1 MYIRTVAI
9 GLGALALAGTIAI
22 TGCSAN
28 TGSHNTA
35 VQSHSA
41 AATAPSTSTGTGAGT
56 PAATV
61 APVTGITTAPV
72 TQESCSPADSQGST
86 TAMGESILGGGGY
99 SPVNSLQGDNTIY
112 GGALGQD
119 STGAEAVMF
128 PFIQDGILPAS
139 FAASLNNQ
147 AVQDDL
153 PVKAAVSPCD
163 STSAVIVT
171 GSKANVVAL
180 LFEETIDTKSLSA
193 PPVVVP
199 APTPSTAEVPS
210 VTGLPAATATA
221 ELETDG
227 FKVTQVTEAG
237 ADTTTAPGSVWQ
249 ESPVGYSSA
258 PYASTVTIYV
268 QPGTTP

>member
-1 MYIRTVAI
+1 MYLRTTAA
-9 GLGALALAGTIAI
+9 GLGALALAIAI
-22 TGCSAN
+22 AGCSAS
-28 TGSHNTA
+28 TGSPDTGA
-35 VQSHSA
+35 QSHSVA
-41 AATAPSTSTGTGAGT
+41 ARAPSTSATTSAPAVAVASAAGT
-56 PAATV
+56 TA
-61 APVTGITTAPV
+61 APVAQG
-72 TQESCSPADSQGST
+72 SCRPADSQGST
-86 TAMGESILGGGGY
+86 TAMGESILRGGGY
-99 SPVNSLQGDNTIY
+99 DPVNSLQGDSTIY

-139 FAASLNNQ
+139 FATSLNNEAAQ
-147 AVQDDL
+147 EDL

-180 LFEETIDTKSLSA
+180 LYEEAIYTDPLSA

-227 FKVTQVTEAG
+227 FKVTQVTQAG
-237 ADTTTAPGSVWQ
+237 AVTTTAPGSVWQ
-249 ESPVGYSSA
+249 ENPVGYSSA

>member
-1 MYIRTVAI
+1 MYVRTIAI

-22 TGCSAN
+22 TGCSADTGSLN
-28 TGSHNTA
+28 TG

-41 AATAPSTSTGTGAGT
+41 AARAPSTSASA

-61 APVTGITTAPV
+61 APAAGITTAPV
-72 TQESCSPADSQGST
+72 TQGSCSPADSQGST
-86 TAMGESILGGGGY
+86 TAMGESILGGDGY

-128 PFIQDGILPAS
+128 PFTQDGILPAS

-180 LFEETIDTKSLSA
+180 LYEETIDTKPLSA

-210 VTGLPAATATA
+210 VTGLPAATATS

-227 FKVTQVTEAG
+227 FRVTQVTKAG

>member
-1 MYIRTVAI
+1 MHVRTITI
-9 GLGALALAGTIAI
+9 GVGALALGGTIAI
-22 TGCSAN
+22 TGCSAGTSSLN
-28 TGSHNTA
+28 AA

-41 AATAPSTSTGTGAGT
+41 AARAPSTGAGAPAPTVT
-56 PAATV
+56 PAA
-61 APVTGITTAPV
+61 GITTAPV
-72 TQESCSPADSQGST
+72 TQGSCSPADSQGST
-86 TAMGESILGGGGY
+86 TAMAEGILGGEGY
-99 SPVNSLQGDNTIY
+99 SPVNSLQGGNTIY

-119 STGAEAVMF
+119 STGAQAVMF
-128 PFIQDGILPAS
+128 PFTQDGILPTT
-139 FAASLNNQ
+139 FAASLNSEAAQ
-147 AVQDDL
+147 FGL
-153 PVKAAVSPCD
+153 PVQAAVSPCD

-180 LFEETIDTKSLSA
+180 LFEEAIDTKPLSA
-193 PPVVVP
+193 PPIVVP
-199 APTPSTAEVPS
+199 APPPSTAEVPS
-210 VTGLPAATATA
+210 VTGLPAATATS

-227 FKVTQVTEAG
+227 FKVTQVTQAG

>member
-1 MYIRTVAI
+1 MYVRTIAI

-28 TGSHNTA
+28 TGSLNTG

-41 AATAPSTSTGTGAGT
+41 AATAPRTSASA

-61 APVTGITTAPV
+61 APAVGISTAPV
-72 TQESCSPADSQGST
+72 TQGSCSPADSQGST
-86 TAMGESILGGGGY
+86 TAMGESILRGDGY

-119 STGAEAVMF
+119 SVGAEAVMF

-147 AVQDDL
+147 AAQDDL

-180 LFEETIDTKSLSA
+180 LFEEVDAILA
-193 PPVVVP
+193 PVRKGPR
-199 APTPSTAEVPS
+199 
-210 VTGLPAATATA
+210 
-221 ELETDG
+221 
-227 FKVTQVTEAG
+227 
-237 ADTTTAPGSVWQ
+237 
-249 ESPVGYSSA
+249 
-258 PYASTVTIYV
+258 
-268 QPGTTP
+268 

>member
-1 MYIRTVAI
+1 MYVRNIAI

-28 TGSHNTA
+28 TGSVNTGA
-35 VQSHSA
+35 QSHSA
-41 AATAPSTSTGTGAGT
+41 VAKASSTSASA

-61 APVTGITTAPV
+61 APAVGISTTPV
-72 TQESCSPADSQGST
+72 TQGSCSPADSQGST
-86 TAMGESILGGGGY
+86 TAMGESILGGDGY

-128 PFIQDGILPAS
+128 PFTQDGILPAS
-139 FAASLNNQ
+139 FAASLTNQ

-171 GSKANVVAL
+171 GSKADVVAL
-180 LFEETIDTKSLSA
+180 LYEETIYTKPLSA

-210 VTGLPAATATA
+210 VTGLPAATATS

-227 FKVTQVTEAG
+227 FRVTQVTEAG